1 MVSAVVVIV
10 DGLVSLLL
18 SKLSLHKVGVDLV
31 VGKSLDVADIPFMRP
46 PPLVVVIVAVASLA
60 AIAQVVVPLLVVV
73 VVVAVIMLLSFEV
86 VGIIVVGFFIL
97 PFCCC
102 SILKN
107 KEGKIYFQ
115 LVIVT
120 KVC

>member
-1 MVSAVVVIV
+1 MVSVVVVVIV

-46 PPLVVVIVAVASLA
+46 PPPPLVVVIVAVAVSLA
-60 AIAQVVVPLLVVV
+60 AIAQVPLLVVV

-86 VGIIVVGFFIL
+86 GIIVVGFFIL

-102 SILKN
+102 SILK
-107 KEGKIYFQ
+107 
-115 LVIVT
+115 
-120 KVC
+120 